1 MHPLSGKITRS
12 LFICQAQKR
21 FRPVICSYYFAY
33 GSNMNPA
40 RMRARG
46 LSFVDLWAA
55 RLPGYGLRFNKAA
68 HNQPGVAYANIV
80 PTSNSCVE
88 GVLYA
93 LASEGDID
101 KMDHFEGTPVRYS
114 RECLEVSGDFGG
126 QSAWVY
132 LANPAFVCEGL
143 LPQSRYLEHLL
154 AGRAY
159 LSSAYL
165 DFLRQ
170 QPCQYTEPGCP
181 DRGLLFND

>member
-1 MHPLSGKITRS
+1 MIS
-12 LFICQAQKR
+12 
-21 FRPVICSYYFAY
+21 SYYFAY

-46 LSFVDLWAA
+46 LAYVDLWAA

-88 GVLYA
+88 GVLYG
-93 LASEGDID
+93 LASEQDLD

-114 RECLEVSGDFGG
+114 RECLEVSGEFGA
-126 QSAWVY
+126 QAAWVY
-132 LANPAFVCEGL
+132 VANPAFVREGL

-154 AGRAY
+154 AGQAY
-159 LSSAYL
+159 LSAAYL
-165 DFLRQ
+165 TFLRQ
-170 QPCQYTEPGCP
+170 QPCQYVEPACP
-181 DRGLLFND
+181 ERGLLFND